1 MDPARPPA
9 GRAAPHSPELRD
21 LPSVDYLLRHP
32 AIAPLGEEY
41 ARGEVLHGIRAVLD
55 ERRGQI
61 RSGRT
66 PAIDAASI
74 ALDVRQLLRA
84 RTRPHLRRVINATGI
99 VLHTGLGRAPLAEE
113 AIEAITETAAGY
125 CNLELDLASGERGDR
140 HEHVRELLR
149 ELTGAEDAL
158 VVNNNAG
165 ATFLT
170 LQSLAA
176 GREVI
181 VSRGQLVEIGGSY
194 RMPDIMAAAGC
205 RMVEVGTTNRTRIGD
220 YERAISGETAALLR
234 VHTSNYRIEGFTQSA
249 TLAELVELARRH
261 SRPDATRIV
270 VIDDLGS
277 GLIDR
282 LDNLI
287 TIQPGPGDDDGDPVY
302 SRTASDSTES
312 DAAVSERDGI
322 ESADSAAQ
330 PDASIG
336 ASPIHRDVAAHAAT
350 PETAA
355 GFDSEPTEPPGGAWD
370 EPTVRES
377 LAAGAEITLFSGD
390 KLLGG
395 PQAGVVVGRTD
406 LIARLRANP
415 LMRALRPDKLTLAAL
430 EATLRLYR
438 DPATLMKRLP
448 ILRMLLADPIDL
460 DRRARRLARAVSA
473 AVPDARVDV
482 AEDSTFAGGGS
493 LPTLAFRSTVVRIR
507 LPGIESGRL
516 ANQLREMENPIICR
530 VQHDQ
535 LVLDCRTL
543 SEEDALTIPGTIAEA
558 VCDCR

>member
-1 MDPARPPA
+1 MDPARPSA

-32 AIAPLGEEY
+32 AIAPLAEEY
-41 ARGEVLHGIRAVLD
+41 ARGEVLRGVRTVLD
-55 ERRGQI
+55 QRRTQI
-61 RSGRT
+61 RGGHAPT
-66 PAIDAASI
+66 IDAASI

-170 LQSLAA
+170 LQSLAS
-176 GREVI
+176 GRDVI

-220 YERAISGETAALLR
+220 YERVVTGETAALLR
-234 VHTSNYRIEGFTQSA
+234 VHTSNYRIEGFTQSVA
-249 TLAELVELARRH
+249 LPELVELARRH
-261 SRPDATRIV
+261 SRPNAERIV

-287 TIQPGPGDDDGDPVY
+287 TIQSGPGDDGGDQFY
-302 SRTASDSTES
+302 SHTIPES
-312 DAAVSERDGI
+312 LDIDAAGGEPGGTGPV
-322 ESADSAAQ
+322 DSAAQ
-330 PDASIG
+330 PDSSNG
-336 ASPIHRDVAAHAAT
+336 APPIHPGRAPHSGTVS
-350 PETAA
+350 TAA
-355 GFDSEPTEPPGGAWD
+355 GLDADASEPPGAAWD

-377 LAAGAEITLFSGD
+377 LAAGADITLFSGD

-395 PQAGVVVGRTD
+395 PQAGIVVGRTD
-406 LIARLRANP
+406 LIARLRVNP
-415 LMRALRPDKLTLAAL
+415 LMRALRPDKLTLAGL

-473 AVPDARVDV
+473 AVPDAHVDV

-493 LPTLAFRSTVVRIR
+493 LPTLAFQSTVVRIR
-507 LPGIESGRL
+507 LPGIASGRL
-516 ANQLREMENPIICR
+516 ADHLRQMENPIICR